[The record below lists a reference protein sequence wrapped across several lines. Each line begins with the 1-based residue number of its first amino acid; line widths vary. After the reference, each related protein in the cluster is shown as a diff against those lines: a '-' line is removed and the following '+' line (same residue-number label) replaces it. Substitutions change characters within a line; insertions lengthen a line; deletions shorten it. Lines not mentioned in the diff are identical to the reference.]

1 LHAID
6 RLGDRCTRERLGEA
20 GRQLFLARH
29 TWAAR
34 AEKVLA

>member
-1 LHAID
+1 LIERDTGHD
-6 RLGDRCTRERLGEA
+6 FFDRLGEA